1 MKKIWGTRVLAML
14 LVLALAVGLMPTV
27 LASESKESVTFK
39 QVSNDMLERS
49 IRPDL
54 AVDENDNTEP
64 EAGAVTYQ
72 AHDLVRVSIVLKDES
87 TLEAYSDAAAE
98 GTLAEDAAAIA
109 YREQLQRKQDSIV
122 KQISAQV
129 LNRQSLDVVWNMTL
143 VANMI
148 SANVE

>member
-54 AVDENDNTEP
+54 CCL
-64 EAGAVTYQ
+64 TYKG
-72 AHDLVRVSIVLKDES
+72 LF
-87 TLEAYSDAAAE
+87 
-98 GTLAEDAAAIA
+98 
-109 YREQLQRKQDSIV
+109 
-122 KQISAQV
+122 
-129 LNRQSLDVVWNMTL
+129 
-143 VANMI
+143 
-148 SANVE
+148 